1 MTGVQT
7 CALPILLNGL
17 MDKAAAQLK
26 ELEHQLQSAE
36 LKLREAISGAEQ
48 VEKEYSQLMNWAELY
63 GQYTFEVKISGCAL
77 SRKTYL

>member
-1 MTGVQT
+1 
-7 CALPILLNGL
+7 

-26 ELEHQLQSAE
+26 ELERQMKLAK
-36 LKLREAISGAEQ
+36 LKLWEAISGAEQ
-48 VEKEYSQLMNWAELY
+48 VEKEYPQLMNWAELY

>member
-1 MTGVQT
+1 
-7 CALPILLNGL
+7 
-17 MDKAAAQLK
+17 MDEAFAQPK

-36 LKLREAISGAEQ
+36 LKLWEAISGAEQ
-48 VEKEYSQLMNWAELY
+48 VEKEYPQLMNWAELY